1 MCKQKNFSIMD
12 DGAFNHYRQQGF
24 SLVIVM
30 MIMLVIA
37 LLVIAGAQVSNTEM
51 RISTNNADQKY
62 AKGLA
67 ERALLVGEDRVLA
80 EAIGAVSGTATTGA
94 KSEEDLNKIFKVGGN
109 GGLYGYNNT
118 ATAAPRT
125 AAPIWEET
133 DTWWDEA
140 NNKGSNKSIEA
151 VGVRCD
157 SGCRNPRYIIE
168 YLGTKDVD
176 GEKDLRVFRVTARAW
191 GENENSV
198 STLQSVIVA
207 PSS

>member
-1 MCKQKNFSIMD
+1 MCKQKNRSIMN
-12 DGAFNHYRQQGF
+12 DGVFNHYRQQGF

-67 ERALLVGEDRVLA
+67 ERALLMGENQVTQ
-80 EAIGAVSGTATTGA
+80 EAISSTAGAMAAV
-94 KSEEDLNKIFKVGGN
+94 KEEDLSNKFTVGGN
-109 GGLYGYNNT
+109 GGLYGYNNS
-118 ATAAPRT
+118 AAAAPRT
-125 AAPIWEET
+125 GAPIWEEANT
-133 DTWWDEA
+133 WDESA
-140 NNKGSNKSIEA
+140 NKSIEA
-151 VGVRCD
+151 VGVRCN
-157 SGCRNPRYIIE
+157 SGCKNPRYIIE

>member
-1 MCKQKNFSIMD
+1 MCKQKNRSIMN
-12 DGAFNHYRQQGF
+12 DGVFNHYRQQGF
-24 SLVIVM
+24 SLVMVM
-30 MIMLVIA
+30 MIILVIA

-67 ERALLVGEDRVLA
+67 ERALLMGEDRVTQ
-80 EAIGAVSGTATTGA
+80 EVIS
-94 KSEEDLNKIFKVGGN
+94 SSVGGMVAAQEDALQKKFVVGGSN
-109 GGLYGYNNT
+109 GLYGYNNT
-118 ATAAPRT
+118 ATAART
-125 AAPIWEET
+125 APPVWEEDST
-133 DTWWDEA
+133 WDTA
-140 NNKGSNKSIEA
+140 NKSIEA
-151 VGVRCD
+151 TGVRCN
-157 SGCRNPRYIIE
+157 SGCKNPRYIIE

-176 GEKDLRVFRVTARAW
+176 GEDTLRVFRVTARAW